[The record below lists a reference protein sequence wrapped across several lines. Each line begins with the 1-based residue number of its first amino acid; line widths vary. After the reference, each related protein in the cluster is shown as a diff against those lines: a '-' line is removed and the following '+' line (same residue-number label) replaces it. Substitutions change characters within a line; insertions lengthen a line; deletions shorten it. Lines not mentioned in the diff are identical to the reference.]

1 VVGIVNGIKQLKT
14 TQRYVSALKR
24 TRRLIM
30 RMEDA
35 GLTDEQKRLF
45 GEDFT
50 AVRDCLIGLRFLQGV
65 GTWEKKAEGE

>member
-1 VVGIVNGIKQLKT
+1 
-14 TQRYVSALKR
+14 
-24 TRRLIM
+24 
-30 RMEDA
+30 MEDA